1 MDLFRLGK
9 TLMIRN
15 SFKTALLF
23 AAVLNFI
30 IGCSTDEQAQQK
42 AKIHLRMGYQN
53 LQQGDP
59 TSALKELLQAEN
71 LNPKDPEV
79 QFALGW
85 AYSAKG
91 RFLEALEHFRQAL
104 TLNPKLTEAHNA
116 MGATYLEMG
125 KWDEAIEEFETV
137 LKDLLYMTPYYVQN
151 NIGWAYYK
159 KGERGKAMEYYQKAV
174 ASKPDFGLA
183 LFNMGLVYRDN
194 QQTAEAIAAMR
205 SALAHAPNFL
215 EAHFQLGLL
224 YFNSGKLAEAKK
236 SFGDVLRLAPR
247 TENARLAQ
255 QYLDFI
261 KKSAP

>member
-1 MDLFRLGK
+1 MA
-9 TLMIRN
+9 RN
-15 SFKTALLF
+15 SFK
-23 AAVLNFI
+23 AVLFLAVGFAFLT
-30 IGCSTDEQAQQK
+30 GCSTDEQAQQK

-71 LNPKDPEV
+71 LSPKDPEIH
-79 QFALGW
+79 FALGW

-91 RFLEALEHFRQAL
+91 HFLEALEHFRQTL
-104 TLNPKLTEAHNA
+104 ILNPKLTEAHNA

-125 KWDEAIEEFETV
+125 KWDEAIQEFEIV

-159 KGERGKAMEYYQKAV
+159 KGERLKALEYYQRAV
-174 ASKPDFGLA
+174 ALKPDFGLA
-183 LFNMGLVYRDN
+183 LFNMALVYRDN

-205 SALAHAPNFL
+205 SALAQAPNFL

-224 YFNSGKLAEAKK
+224 YFNSGKLEEAKK
-236 SFGDVLRLAPR
+236 SFGEVLRLAPR
-247 TENARLAQ
+247 SENARLAQ
-255 QYLDFI
+255 QYLDFL
-261 KKSAP
+261 KKSTP

>member
-1 MDLFRLGK
+1 MVRTSLK
-9 TLMIRN
+9 TV
-15 SFKTALLF
+15 LLL
-23 AAVLNFI
+23 AASLTFFM
-30 IGCSTDEQAQQK
+30 GCSTDEQAQQK

-71 LNPKDPEV
+71 LSPKDPEI

-91 RFLEALEHFRQAL
+91 RFLEALEHFRK
-104 TLNPKLTEAHNA
+104 TLILDPKLTDAHNA

-125 KWDEAIEEFETV
+125 KWDEAIQEFEIV
-137 LKDLLYMTPYYVQN
+137 LKDMLYMTPYYVQN

-159 KGERGKAMEYYQKAV
+159 KGDRLKALEYYQKAV
-174 ASKPDFGLA
+174 ALKPDFGLA

-194 QQTAEAIAAMR
+194 QQAAEAIAAMR

-261 KKSAP
+261 KKSVP